1 MSFSLRLKNEA
12 SGFLARG
19 LACCVG
25 LILMAG
31 VARAQIGIMPLG
43 DSLTQGGG
51 AGNDNTDANG
61 YYLQSGYRSELY
73 TDLTA
78 DKLSFQFEG
87 TSTGHAT
94 QVLDDAN
101 QEYSNGYSGYTLN
114 NIYQNLF
121 SGGDWLTGNGASQP
135 AVFPNIVLLLGGT
148 NDFDQGESAATAEV
162 SMDNILDW
170 FQTNR
175 PNSVLIVG
183 TVPYWLPG
191 PYASDPTYIN
201 SQITLFNSWLVNT
214 ELTQSKFS
222 SYSSVDL
229 NSLFAANESTY
240 YSSDGVHPDFTGYN
254 AMGDAWAAAIQDV
267 VPEPSSLGLTLAGLV
282 LLGALSWKA
291 TRRDFLRS
299 HA

>member
-1 MSFSLRLKNEA
+1 MR
-12 SGFLARG
+12 
-19 LACCVG
+19 
-25 LILMAG
+25 
-31 VARAQIGIMPLG
+31 
-43 DSLTQGGG
+43 T
-51 AGNDNTDANG
+51 
-61 YYLQSGYRSELY
+61 RSIQ
-73 TDLTA
+73 TVSVVT
-78 DKLSFQFEG
+78 
-87 TSTGHAT
+87 
-94 QVLDDAN
+94 LD
-101 QEYSNGYSGYTLN
+101 

-121 SGGDWLTGNGASQP
+121 GGGDWLTGNGASQP

-162 SMDNILDW
+162 SMDNILNW

-191 PYASDPTYIN
+191 QFSSDPTYIN

-222 SYSSVDL
+222 SYTSVDL
-229 NSLFAANESTY
+229 NALFAANESTY
-240 YSSDGVHPDFTGYN
+240 YSVDGVHPDSTGYD

-291 TRRDFLRS
+291 TRRDSLRS
-299 HA
+299 RA